1 MINFQYKYSRMLK
14 IKTKLISETVGTL
27 FLLLIVV
34 GSGIMGENLTENKAV
49 VLLANSISTAFGLIV
64 LIWSFGPYSGAHF
77 NPAVS
82 ILMML
87 LGKLT
92 KQEMLFYVLCQLIGG
107 ILGVI
112 FANMIF
118 DLDIISI
125 SDNRRLTRGIF
136 ISEIFATFGLL
147 ITILLVGKQKTEMVA
162 VAVGLYIG
170 AAYWFTSSTSFSNPA
185 VTIARALSNTF
196 TGIIPSDVIPFIFA
210 QLIGTVI
217 VYIIYKHVYE

>member
-1 MINFQYKYSRMLK
+1 MK
-14 IKTKLISETVGTL
+14 IKLISETIGTL

-49 VLLANSISTAFGLIV
+49 VLLANSIATAFGLIV
-64 LIWSFGPYSGAHF
+64 LIWTFGAYSGAHF
-77 NPAVS
+77 NPVVS
-82 ILMML
+82 IVMML

-92 KQEMLFYVLCQLIGG
+92 KQDMLFYVLCQLVGG
-107 ILGVI
+107 VLGVI

-125 SDNRRLTRGIF
+125 SENKRLTSGIF
-136 ISEIFATFGLL
+136 ISEIIATFGLL

-162 VAVGLYIG
+162 PAVGLYIG

-185 VTIARALSNTF
+185 VTIARTLSNTF

-210 QLIGTVI
+210 QLIGTLI
-217 VYIIYKHVYE
+217 VYFIYKHVYE

>member
-1 MINFQYKYSRMLK
+1 MILFLSRMK
-14 IKTKLISETVGTL
+14 IKLISETTGTL

-34 GSGIMGENLTENKAV
+34 GSGIMGENLTENKGV
-49 VLLANSISTAFGLIV
+49 VLLANSIATAFGLIV
-64 LIWSFGPYSGAHF
+64 LIWTFGSYSGAHF

-82 ILMML
+82 FVMML

-92 KQEMLFYVLCQLIGG
+92 KQDMLFYVICQLIGG
-107 ILGVI
+107 VLGVI

-125 SDNRRLTRGIF
+125 SDNKRLTIGIF
-136 ISEIFATFGLL
+136 ISEIIATFGLL
-147 ITILLVGKQKTEMVA
+147 ITILLVGNQKTEMVA
-162 VAVGLYIG
+162 PAVGLYIG

-185 VTIARALSNTF
+185 VTIARTLSNTF

-210 QLIGTVI
+210 QLIGTLI
-217 VYIIYKHVYE
+217 VYFLYKHVYE

>member
-1 MINFQYKYSRMLK
+1 M
-14 IKTKLISETVGTL
+14 KTKLISETVGTL

-49 VLLANSISTAFGLIV
+49 VLLANSIATAFGLIV
-64 LIWSFGPYSGAHF
+64 LIWTFGPYSGAHF
-77 NPAVS
+77 NPVVS
-82 ILMML
+82 IVMML

-92 KQEMLFYVLCQLIGG
+92 KQDMLFYVLCQLIGG
-107 ILGVI
+107 VLGVI

-125 SDNRRLTRGIF
+125 SENKRLTSGIF
-136 ISEIFATFGLL
+136 ISEVIATFGLL

-162 VAVGLYIG
+162 PAVGLYIG

-185 VTIARALSNTF
+185 VTIARTLSNTF

-210 QLIGTVI
+210 QLIGTLT
-217 VYIIYKHVYE
+217 VYFIYKYVYE

>member
-1 MINFQYKYSRMLK
+1 MK
-14 IKTKLISETVGTL
+14 IKLISETIGTL

-34 GSGIMGENLTENKAV
+34 GSGIMGENLTENKGV
-49 VLLANSISTAFGLIV
+49 VLLANSIATAFGLIV
-64 LIWSFGPYSGAHF
+64 LIWTFGPYSGAHF
-77 NPAVS
+77 NPVVS
-82 ILMML
+82 IVMML

-92 KQEMLFYVLCQLIGG
+92 KQDMLFYVICQLIGG
-107 ILGVI
+107 VLGVI

-125 SDNRRLTRGIF
+125 SENKRLTSGIF
-136 ISEIFATFGLL
+136 ISEIIATFGLL

-162 VAVGLYIG
+162 PAVGLYIG

-185 VTIARALSNTF
+185 VTIARTLSNTF

-210 QLIGTVI
+210 QFIGTLI
-217 VYIIYKHVYE
+217 VYFLYKHVYEL

>member
-1 MINFQYKYSRMLK
+1 M
-14 IKTKLISETVGTL
+14 KTKLISETIGTL

-34 GSGIMGENLTENKAV
+34 GSGIMGENLTENKGV
-49 VLLANSISTAFGLIV
+49 VLLANSIATAFGLIV
-64 LIWSFGPYSGAHF
+64 LIWTFGPYSGAHF
-77 NPAVS
+77 NPVVS
-82 ILMML
+82 IVMML

-92 KQEMLFYVLCQLIGG
+92 KQDMLFYVLCQLIGG
-107 ILGVI
+107 VLGVI

-125 SDNRRLTRGIF
+125 SENKRLTSGIF
-136 ISEIFATFGLL
+136 ISEVIATFGLL

-162 VAVGLYIG
+162 PAVGLYIG

-185 VTIARALSNTF
+185 VTIARTLSNTF

-210 QLIGTVI
+210 QLIGTLI
-217 VYIIYKHVYE
+217 VYFIYKHVYE

>member
-1 MINFQYKYSRMLK
+1 M
-14 IKTKLISETVGTL
+14 KTKLISETIGTL
-27 FLLLIVV
+27 FLLLTVV

-49 VLLANSISTAFGLIV
+49 VLLANSIATAFGLIV
-64 LIWSFGPYSGAHF
+64 LIWTFGPYSGAHF

-82 ILMML
+82 ILMMF

-92 KQEMLFYVLCQLIGG
+92 KQDMLFYVLCQLIGG
-107 ILGVI
+107 VLGVI

-125 SDNRRLTRGIF
+125 SENKRLTIGIF
-136 ISEIFATFGLL
+136 ISEVIATFGLL

-162 VAVGLYIG
+162 PAVGLYIG

-185 VTIARALSNTF
+185 VTIARTLSNTF

-210 QLIGTVI
+210 QLIGTLI
-217 VYIIYKHVYE
+217 VYFIYKHLYE

>member
-1 MINFQYKYSRMLK
+1 M
-14 IKTKLISETVGTL
+14 KTKLISETIGTL

-49 VLLANSISTAFGLIV
+49 VLLANSTATAFGLIV
-64 LIWSFGPYSGAHF
+64 LIWSFGPHSGAHF

-82 ILMML
+82 ILMMF

-92 KQEMLFYVLCQLIGG
+92 KQDMLFYVLCQLIGG
-107 ILGVI
+107 VLGVI

-125 SDNRRLTRGIF
+125 SDNKRLTSGIF
-136 ISEIFATFGLL
+136 VSEIIATFGLL
-147 ITILLVGKQKTEMVA
+147 ITILLLSKQKTEMVA
-162 VAVGLYIG
+162 PAVGLYIG

-185 VTIARALSNTF
+185 VTIARTLSNTF

-210 QLIGTVI
+210 QLIGTLI
-217 VYIIYKHVYE
+217 VYFIYKHVYD

>member
-1 MINFQYKYSRMLK
+1 MK
-14 IKTKLISETVGTL
+14 IKLISETIGTL

-34 GSGIMGENLTENKAV
+34 GSGIMGENLTENKGV
-49 VLLANSISTAFGLIV
+49 VLLANSIATAFGLIV
-64 LIWSFGPYSGAHF
+64 LIWTFGPYSGAHF

-82 ILMML
+82 FVMML

-92 KQEMLFYVLCQLIGG
+92 KQDMFFYVLCQLIGG
-107 ILGVI
+107 VLGVI

-125 SDNRRLTRGIF
+125 SENKRLTSGIF
-136 ISEIFATFGLL
+136 ISEIIATFGLL

-162 VAVGLYIG
+162 PAVGLYIG

-185 VTIARALSNTF
+185 VTIARTLSNTF

-210 QLIGTVI
+210 QLIGTLI
-217 VYIIYKHVYE
+217 VYFIYKHVYEQ

>member
-1 MINFQYKYSRMLK
+1 M
-14 IKTKLISETVGTL
+14 KTKLISETIGTL

-49 VLLANSISTAFGLIV
+49 VLLANSIATAFGLIV
-64 LIWSFGPYSGAHF
+64 LIWSFGPHSGAHF

-82 ILMML
+82 ILMMF

-92 KQEMLFYVLCQLIGG
+92 KQDMLFYVLCQLIGG
-107 ILGVI
+107 VLGVI

-125 SDNRRLTRGIF
+125 SDNKRLTSGIF
-136 ISEIFATFGLL
+136 VSEIIATFGLL
-147 ITILLVGKQKTEMVA
+147 ITILLVSKQKIEMVA
-162 VAVGLYIG
+162 PAVGLYIG

-185 VTIARALSNTF
+185 VTIARTLSNTF

-210 QLIGTVI
+210 QLIGTLI
-217 VYIIYKHVYE
+217 VYFIYKHVYE

>member
-1 MINFQYKYSRMLK
+1 M
-14 IKTKLISETVGTL
+14 KTKLISETIGTL

-49 VLLANSISTAFGLIV
+49 VLLANSIATAFGLIV
-64 LIWSFGPYSGAHF
+64 LIWTFGPYSGAHF

-92 KQEMLFYVLCQLIGG
+92 KQDMLFYVLCQLIGG
-107 ILGVI
+107 VLGVI

-125 SDNRRLTRGIF
+125 SDNKRLTSGIF
-136 ISEIFATFGLL
+136 ISEVIATFGLL

-162 VAVGLYIG
+162 PAVGLYIG

-185 VTIARALSNTF
+185 VTIARTLSNTF
-196 TGIIPSDVIPFIFA
+196 TGIIPSDVVPFIFA
-210 QLIGTVI
+210 QLLGTLI
-217 VYIIYKHVYE
+217 AYFIYKHVYG

>member
-1 MINFQYKYSRMLK
+1 MK
-14 IKTKLISETVGTL
+14 IKLISETIGTL

-49 VLLANSISTAFGLIV
+49 VLLANSIATAFGLIV
-64 LIWSFGPYSGAHF
+64 LIWTFGPYSGAHF
-77 NPAVS
+77 NPVVS
-82 ILMML
+82 IVMML

-92 KQEMLFYVLCQLIGG
+92 KQDMLFYVICQLIGG
-107 ILGVI
+107 VLGVI

-125 SDNRRLTRGIF
+125 SENKRLTSGIF
-136 ISEIFATFGLL
+136 ISEVIATFGLL

-162 VAVGLYIG
+162 PAVGLYIG

-185 VTIARALSNTF
+185 VTIARTLSNTF
-196 TGIIPSDVIPFIFA
+196 TGVIPSDVIPFIFA
-210 QLIGTVI
+210 QLIGTLI
-217 VYIIYKHVYE
+217 VYFIYKHVYEL

>member
-1 MINFQYKYSRMLK
+1 M
-14 IKTKLISETVGTL
+14 KTKLISETIGTL

-49 VLLANSISTAFGLIV
+49 VLLANSIATAFGLIV
-64 LIWSFGPYSGAHF
+64 LIWSFGPHSGAHF

-82 ILMML
+82 ILMMF

-92 KQEMLFYVLCQLIGG
+92 KQDMLFYVLCQLIGG
-107 ILGVI
+107 VLGVI

-125 SDNRRLTRGIF
+125 SDNKRLTSGIF
-136 ISEIFATFGLL
+136 ISEVIATFGLL

-162 VAVGLYIG
+162 PAVGLYIG

-185 VTIARALSNTF
+185 VTIARILSNTF

-210 QLIGTVI
+210 QLIGTLI
-217 VYIIYKHVYE
+217 VYFIYKHVYE

>member
-1 MINFQYKYSRMLK
+1 MK
-14 IKTKLISETVGTL
+14 IKLISETIGTL

-34 GSGIMGENLTENKAV
+34 GSGIMGENLTENKGV
-49 VLLANSISTAFGLIV
+49 VLLANSIATAFGLIV
-64 LIWSFGPYSGAHF
+64 LIWTFGPYSGAHF
-77 NPAVS
+77 NPVVS
-82 ILMML
+82 IVMML

-92 KQEMLFYVLCQLIGG
+92 KQDMFFYVLCQLIGG
-107 ILGVI
+107 VVGVI

-125 SDNRRLTRGIF
+125 SENKRLTSGIF
-136 ISEIFATFGLL
+136 ISEVIATFGLL

-162 VAVGLYIG
+162 PAVGLYIG

-185 VTIARALSNTF
+185 VTIARTLSNTF

-210 QLIGTVI
+210 QLIGTLI
-217 VYIIYKHVYE
+217 VYFIYKHVYE

>member
-1 MINFQYKYSRMLK
+1 M
-14 IKTKLISETVGTL
+14 KTKLISETIGTL

-49 VLLANSISTAFGLIV
+49 VLLANSIATAFGLIV
-64 LIWSFGPYSGAHF
+64 LIWTFGPYSGAHF

-82 ILMML
+82 ILMMF

-92 KQEMLFYVLCQLIGG
+92 KQDMLFYVLCQLIGG
-107 ILGVI
+107 VLGVI

-125 SDNRRLTRGIF
+125 SDNKRLTSGIF
-136 ISEIFATFGLL
+136 ISEVIATFGLL

-162 VAVGLYIG
+162 PAVGLYIG

-185 VTIARALSNTF
+185 VTIARTLSNTF

-210 QLIGTVI
+210 QLIGTLI
-217 VYIIYKHVYE
+217 VYFIYKHVYE

>member
-1 MINFQYKYSRMLK
+1 MK
-14 IKTKLISETVGTL
+14 IRLISETIGTL

-34 GSGIMGENLTENKAV
+34 GSGIMGENLTENKGV
-49 VLLANSISTAFGLIV
+49 VLLANSIATAFGLIV
-64 LIWSFGPYSGAHF
+64 LIWTFGPYSGAHF
-77 NPAVS
+77 NPVVS
-82 ILMML
+82 IVMML

-92 KQEMLFYVLCQLIGG
+92 KQDMFFYVLCQLIGG
-107 ILGVI
+107 VLGVI

-125 SDNRRLTRGIF
+125 SENKRLTSGIF
-136 ISEIFATFGLL
+136 ISEIIATIGLL

-162 VAVGLYIG
+162 PAVGLYIG

-185 VTIARALSNTF
+185 VTIARTLSNTF

-210 QLIGTVI
+210 QLIGTLI
-217 VYIIYKHVYE
+217 VYFIYKHVYEL

>member
-1 MINFQYKYSRMLK
+1 M
-14 IKTKLISETVGTL
+14 KTKLISETVGTL

-34 GSGIMGENLTENKAV
+34 GSGIMGENLTENKGV
-49 VLLANSISTAFGLIV
+49 VLLANSIATAFGLIV
-64 LIWSFGPYSGAHF
+64 LIWTFGPYSGAHF
-77 NPAVS
+77 NPVVS
-82 ILMML
+82 IVMMF

-92 KQEMLFYVLCQLIGG
+92 KQDMLFYVLCQLIGG
-107 ILGVI
+107 VLGVI

-125 SDNRRLTRGIF
+125 SENKRLTSGIF
-136 ISEIFATFGLL
+136 ISEVIATFGLL

-162 VAVGLYIG
+162 PAVGLYIG

-185 VTIARALSNTF
+185 VTIARTLSNTF

-210 QLIGTVI
+210 QLIGTLI
-217 VYIIYKHVYE
+217 VYFIYKHVYE

>member
-1 MINFQYKYSRMLK
+1 M
-14 IKTKLISETVGTL
+14 KTKLISETIGTL

-49 VLLANSISTAFGLIV
+49 VLLANSIATAFGLIV
-64 LIWSFGPYSGAHF
+64 LIWTFGPYSGAHF
-77 NPAVS
+77 NPVVS
-82 ILMML
+82 IVMML

-92 KQEMLFYVLCQLIGG
+92 KQDMLFYVLCQLIGG
-107 ILGVI
+107 VLGVI

-125 SDNRRLTRGIF
+125 SDNKRLTSGIF
-136 ISEIFATFGLL
+136 VSEIIATFGLL
-147 ITILLVGKQKTEMVA
+147 ITILLLSKQKTEMVA
-162 VAVGLYIG
+162 PAVGLYIG

-185 VTIARALSNTF
+185 VTIARTLSNTF

-210 QLIGTVI
+210 QLIGTLI
-217 VYIIYKHVYE
+217 VYFIYKHVYD

>member
-1 MINFQYKYSRMLK
+1 MK
-14 IKTKLISETVGTL
+14 IKLISETIGTL

-34 GSGIMGENLTENKAV
+34 GSGIMGENLTENQAV
-49 VLLANSISTAFGLIV
+49 VLLANSIATAFGLIV
-64 LIWSFGPYSGAHF
+64 LIWTFGPYSGAHF
-77 NPAVS
+77 NPVVS
-82 ILMML
+82 IVMML

-92 KQEMLFYVLCQLIGG
+92 KQDMLFYVICQLIGG
-107 ILGVI
+107 VLGVI

-125 SDNRRLTRGIF
+125 SENKRLTSGIF
-136 ISEIFATFGLL
+136 ISEIIATIGLL

-162 VAVGLYIG
+162 PAVGLYIG

-185 VTIARALSNTF
+185 VTIARTLSNTF

-210 QLIGTVI
+210 QLIGTLI
-217 VYIIYKHVYE
+217 VYFIYKHVYEL